1 MKKRNLLCVT
11 LLILLTAVS
20 GCNNKRNSNEDQDGI
35 EIENPSMEDGL
46 DVSEI
51 SENSYAYFDNL
62 EGEWMIAEY
71 VGAITD
77 SHSEEMTAPYI
88 GVKVGFKDK
97 EEQYDFI
104 IDSNGIVLVEIDY
117 HFFRLE
123 RKTFSGND
131 TEAFENM
138 QQYYNTITDDDLN
151 ALETYPSHNSYW
163 NDSLVM

>member
-20 GCNNKRNSNEDQDGI
+20 GCNNKRNSNEDQGGI

-62 EGEWMIAEY
+62 EGEWVIAEY

-77 SHSEEMTAPYI
+77 SHSEEMTEETYI
-88 GVKVGFKDK
+88 EKQDEFTDDLIEEYLGSEFCVEK
-97 EEQYDFI
+97 E
-104 IDSNGIVLVEIDY
+104 NVESWEPISELGY
-117 HFFRLE
+117 MME
-123 RKTFSGND
+123 
-131 TEAFENM
+131 
-138 QQYYNTITDDDLN
+138 DDDLN
-151 ALETYPSHNSYW
+151 ALETYPSHDSYW
-163 NDSLVM
+163 NDSLVL